1 VLLMLLIGLR
11 FAGAGLVILYVAT
24 SSLRRDP
31 RVRKLETEHPGE
43 PSLHEPRWH
52 EPRLRS
58 GAARDC
64 IGTALATLFWNGI
77 STPLYFVLSR
87 EIWKVNYLA
96 VLLAMIPMRPE
107 EKLRRLCR

>member
-1 VLLMLLIGLR
+1 MLLMLLFGLL

-24 SSLRRDP
+24 SSLRRDR

-43 PSLHEPRWH
+43 PSLH

-107 EKLRRLCR
+107 EKLRRLYR